1 MKLLK
6 DVAEIT
12 IMIATVCIVAMIIKY
27 KVFDIE
33 TASKILSVFCI
44 FGILSMTSRMID
56 LYYWVVNLIEKR
68 ESK

>member
-44 FGILSMTSRMID
+44 FGILSMTSKIIN
-56 LYYWVVNLIEKR
+56 LYYWVVNLIEGK
-68 ESK
+68 K

>member
-1 MKLLK
+1 
-6 DVAEIT
+6 
-12 IMIATVCIVAMIIKY
+12 MIATVCIVSMTIKY

-33 TASKILSVFCI
+33 TASKILSAFCI